1 MLSNSALSL
10 AAMLAVVVAS
20 PAPNIQLATSKVF
33 LAGDSTMCNYA
44 STSVINGTS
53 FTPSS
58 FPANPFTGWG
68 QYLPYSLTLPITNDA
83 IGGRSARSF
92 TVENRFSAI
101 AKDIS
106 PGDFV
111 IIEFGHNDGGSPKTD
126 DNGRSDCPGTGLT
139 TTCTIDNGT
148 IIKTFDAYISDAAS
162 MYAKLGAYVI
172 VSSQT
177 PDNPW
182 ESGTFS
188 YSPSRFVTGAQ
199 LAVTEAG
206 SKNVTF
212 VDHGAYVAD
221 EFKKL
226 GKDVVNAFY
235 PKDHVHTG
243 PKGADVVAGAF
254 VKAILCGDG
263 PLKAYVKN
271 DTSTVDGSCL

>member
-1 MLSNSALSL
+1 MFNSAIPLV
-10 AAMLAVVVAS
+10 AMLALVTAS
-20 PAPNIQLATSKVF
+20 PRPSTQLGTSKVF

-44 STSVINGTS
+44 STSVING
-53 FTPSS
+53 
-58 FPANPFTGWG
+58 WG
-68 QYLPYSLTLPITNDA
+68 QYLPYSLTLPITNNA

-92 TVENRFSAI
+92 TTENRFSAI
-101 AKDIS
+101 AKDVS

-111 IIEFGHNDGGSPKTD
+111 VIEFGHNDGGSPKTN

-162 MYAKLGAYVI
+162 LFANLGAYVI

-188 YSPSRFVTGAQ
+188 YSPSRFVTSAQ
-199 LAVTEAG
+199 LAVSEAG

-221 EFKKL
+221 EFKRL
-226 GKDVVNAFY
+226 GKDVVDAFY

-254 VKAILCGDG
+254 VKAVLCGDG
-263 PLKAYVKN
+263 PLKAFVRN
-271 DTSTVDGSCL
+271 ETNTVNGSCL